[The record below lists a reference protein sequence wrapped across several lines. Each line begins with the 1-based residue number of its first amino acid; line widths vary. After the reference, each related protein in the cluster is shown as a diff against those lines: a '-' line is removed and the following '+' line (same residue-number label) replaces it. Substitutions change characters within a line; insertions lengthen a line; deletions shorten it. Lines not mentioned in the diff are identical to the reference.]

1 MKTRSILFILGI
13 VGAAAGAALLT
24 NAIRNE
30 ENLAR
35 MSKEHQDLFNGLKA
49 EDIQLFKSA

>member
-1 MKTRSILFILGI
+1 MKTRSILFVLGI

-24 NAIRNE
+24 NVIRTE

-35 MSKEHQDLFNGLKA
+35 MSKEHPDLFNGLKA
-49 EDIQLFKSA
+49 EDIQIFKSA